1 MKLDTDRHRFV
12 VCYDIREPKRLRKT
26 HETMLG
32 YGDPLQYSVF
42 VCDLSMAECQLMEEA
57 LRRVVKLPED
67 WVHIIDLGPA
77 RGRAL
82 ERIRSLGNRALEA
95 PRRYKVV

>member
-1 MKLDTDRHRFV
+1 MLDTERHRFI
-12 VCYDIREPKRLRKT
+12 VCYDVREPKRLRKT

-42 VCDLSMAECQLMEEA
+42 VCDLSNQERLLMEEA
-57 LRRVVKLPED
+57 LLRVVKLPDD

-77 RGRAL
+77 RGRTL
-82 ERIRSLGNRALEA
+82 KRIRSLGNRAFTT
-95 PRRYKVV
+95 PQRHKVV

>member
-1 MKLDTDRHRFV
+1 MIDTQRHRFV
-12 VCYDIREPKRLRKT
+12 VCYDVREPRRLRKT

-42 VCDLSMAECQLMEEA
+42 VCDLSQTERLLMEEA
-57 LRRVVKLPED
+57 LTRVAKLPED
-67 WVHIIDLGPA
+67 WVHIIDLGPT

-82 ERIRSLGNRALEA
+82 RRIRSLGSPPLPA
-95 PRRYKVV
+95 PKRYRVV

>member
-1 MKLDTDRHRFV
+1 VRDTQRHRFV
-12 VCYDIREPKRLRKT
+12 VCYDVRDPRRLHKT

-42 VCDLSMAECQLMEEA
+42 VCDLSASERLLMEEA
-57 LRRVVKLPED
+57 LLDVVKLPDD

-77 RGRAL
+77 AGRAL
-82 ERIRSLGNRALEA
+82 RRIRSLGNRAFAGPE
-95 PRRYKVV
+95 RHRVV